1 MDTEKRNILISH
13 QFYTAGGETPKTS
26 DSETISVGGLDQVD
40 ISCLAPFSYVALG
53 HIHRPQSMGRES
65 IRYCGSML
73 KYSVSEWEQ
82 EKSVTEVILEA
93 PGQEPVIQLHP
104 LHPLREICVIRGRLE
119 EILEANKDSICEDY
133 VSIVLT
139 DEEEL
144 YQPKEQLERIFTHI
158 LEVRTERN
166 WKLAKE
172 WEDGQEEETQTDPK
186 LVFEQFFSQIQGRQ
200 LLEEEA
206 DVLEE
211 VFAKVREDEE

>member
-1 MDTEKRNILISH
+1 M
-13 QFYTAGGETPKTS
+13 
-26 DSETISVGGLDQVD
+26 
-40 ISCLAPFSYVALG
+40 
-53 HIHRPQSMGRES
+53 
-65 IRYCGSML
+65 
-73 KYSVSEWEQ
+73 
-82 EKSVTEVILEA
+82 TEVILEA

-166 WKLAKE
+166 RKLVQE
-172 WEDGQEEETQTDPK
+172 WEDGQ
-186 LVFEQFFSQIQGRQ
+186 
-200 LLEEEA
+200 A
-206 DVLEE
+206 
-211 VFAKVREDEE
+211 

>member
-1 MDTEKRNILISH
+1 MDASVCETRIRAKTNGREQKETDREDGAGEQRDRDGETEIKVKNGWEEIRRDYNEAVKFLLEREQVDTEKRNILISH

-119 EILEANKDSICEDY
+119 EILEAKQRQYLRGLCQYCS
-133 VSIVLT
+133 
-139 DEEEL
+139 
-144 YQPKEQLERIFTHI
+144 
-158 LEVRTERN
+158 
-166 WKLAKE
+166 
-172 WEDGQEEETQTDPK
+172 DG
-186 LVFEQFFSQIQGRQ
+186 
-200 LLEEEA
+200 
-206 DVLEE
+206 
-211 VFAKVREDEE
+211 